1 MFLTG
6 GKESRT
12 LPVIL
17 VGSAS
22 EGTLNT
28 RQKWKEQHPT
38 CKTGNLLG
46 CRSQDNRAYIL
57 SALIEK
63 IIACSGGKCNDFAAA
78 IALMSIAVVLPSKTT
93 ERTTIV

>member
-6 GKESRT
+6 GKESRK
-12 LPVIL
+12 LL
-17 VGSAS
+17 VTQAGSVSA
-22 EGTLNT
+22 GTLNT
-28 RQKWKEQHPT
+28 RQKWKEQHLI
-38 CKTGNLLG
+38 CKTGNLRR

-63 IIACSGGKCNDFAAA
+63 IIARSGGKCNDFAAA
-78 IALMSIAVVLPSKTT
+78 IALMSIAVVLPSHIM